1 MSVHSGYTT
10 EVCLSFWH
18 YSLKK

>member
-10 EVCLSFWH
+10 EVCLSFWY